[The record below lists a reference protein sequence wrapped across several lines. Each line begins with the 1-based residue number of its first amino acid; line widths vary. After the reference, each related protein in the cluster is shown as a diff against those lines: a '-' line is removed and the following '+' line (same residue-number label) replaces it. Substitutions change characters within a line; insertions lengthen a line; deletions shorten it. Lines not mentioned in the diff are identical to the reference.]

1 MCASTRSGSV
11 LVVLNVSQSL
21 PVDIAGWLSM
31 RVLANDWQVVI
42 GIVTLA
48 TPMYLLE
55 TLLEIRYLKMVVPLK
70 SSAEH
75 I

>member
-21 PVDIAGWLSM
+21 PVDIAGRLSM

>member
-21 PVDIAGWLSM
+21 PVDIAGRLSM
-31 RVLANDWQVVI
+31 LANDWQVVI